1 MARGGQLVTP
11 PGKIFLQSLSPCP
24 SGARNVYRTDLTPT
38 VTNSNFRPLGNLE
51 LFGALSW
58 DRRGGFSVSV
68 SKTLF
73 VAMVWESKGQ
83 K

>member
-1 MARGGQLVTP
+1 MARGGRLVTP

-38 VTNSNFRPLGNLE
+38 VTKSNFWPLGNLE
-51 LFGALSW
+51 DFEPINS
-58 DRRGGFSVSV
+58 DRRGGFSGSF
-68 SKTLF
+68 SQTLF

>member
-1 MARGGQLVTP
+1 MARGGRLVTP
-11 PGKIFLQSLSPCP
+11 PRQIFLQSLSPCP

-51 LFGALSW
+51 HFEPISS
-58 DRRGGFSVSV
+58 DPRGGFSVSV
-68 SKTLF
+68 SKTKV
-73 VAMVWESKGQ
+73 VAVVWEGKGQ

>member
-11 PGKIFLQSLSPCP
+11 PGKFFLQSLSPCP

-38 VTNSNFRPLGNLE
+38 VTNSNFWPLGNLGHFE
-51 LFGALSW
+51 PINS
-58 DRRGGFSVSV
+58 DRRGGFSGSV

-73 VAMVWESKGQ
+73 VAKVWNNKGQ